1 MHQLNARTRRPLDGG
16 MLKLNLGPLSILAVL
31 GLAAM
36 GCGKQPSQAEL
47 QPSDPRPARAEDN
60 KPDATAADGPA
71 AVVAQ
76 FLEAMR
82 TGNDKRATSLLSGV
96 AREKTASLNGS
107 IRPPASD
114 TAKFA
119 IGKVETIGEDGARV
133 ESTWTDLDSDGQPKT
148 DEAIWV
154 LRHEADGWRVA
165 GVAARVFPG
174 EPPLLLN
181 FEDPEDMF
189 RKQQWVRE
197 EMRRRAEKEGQGS
210 PRLEAQGGQKIGN
223 SNSALKR

>member
-1 MHQLNARTRRPLDGG
+1 MR
-16 MLKLNLGPLSILAVL
+16 ILQAGTITL
-31 GLAAM
+31 LAALTLAAM
-36 GCGKQPSQAEL
+36 GCGKQPAQSRNPEEAGTT
-47 QPSDPRPARAEDN
+47 PAATEGQKEDV
-60 KPDATAADGPA
+60 AAADGPA
-71 AVVAQ
+71 AVVAD

-82 TGNDKRATSLLSGV
+82 TGNDKKATAMLSSV

-119 IGKVETIGEDGARV
+119 IGKVEYVGEDGARV
-133 ESTWTDLDSDGQPKT
+133 ESTWTDLDSDNQPKT

-197 EMRRRAEKEGQGS
+197 EIRRRAEKEEKGSQG
-210 PRLEAQGGQKIGN
+210 LQAQGDQKPEKSI
-223 SNSALKR
+223 RR